1 MEILE
6 FDVIAPYE
14 NSKRCTSS
22 ISNLC
27 SDTDNNDNG
36 NDNDNDNDIY
46 NDKNKQDRGM
56 SSTNS
61 NNKKTKQK
69 AIEEN
74 EQKRDRT
81 RKNCFNK
88 LNWWNSEFCINR
100 KIEEEFNNIN
110 MALSEID
117 NKHDKGEF
125 TSFLPFSDSNNTP
138 VGPDSVVLTH
148 IPFLE
153 QVLVHIFCVLK
164 SFMKLMLFCYV
175 LCCYVQ
181 NYFYL
186 ILSYCIVLYLLY
198 CIVLYCIISY
208 CIVCIVLYLIALC
221 CIELN

>member
-164 SFMKLMLFCYV
+164 FYETYAVLLCIML
-175 LCCYVQ
+175 LCTEL
-181 NYFYL
+181 F
-186 ILSYCIVLYLLY
+186 LSYLIVLYCIY
-198 CIVLYCIISY
+198 CIVLYCI
-208 CIVCIVLYLIALC
+208 VLYLIVLYVLC
-221 CIELN
+221 CILLHCAVLN